1 MAEVVFSVLIKKD
14 PSNDEYLTIFAD
26 LAKIQ
31 KNWDV
36 SINHYLL
43 AYEANPLKI
52 SNIENALQVCLNAQ
66 LFERAELVCKLLT
79 KSDPSN
85 FSYWQTYKQIT
96 AYNKNYDA
104 TLLALSKMEKIN
116 GVSIKLLLEKSAI
129 KEEKNNIDD
138 AISDLI
144 EAFKMDSSD
153 AEPLK
158 RLISINLENQN
169 FKDADY
175 YNHILLEKFIDD
187 PNGYINAAII
197 ALNDSL
203 PKRAIN
209 YLYDKVQKF
218 DDNYSVHYLLGT
230 SYFQIKDLPNSEIY
244 LLKALKIFPGSR
256 ACKHTLAMIYDQIGS
271 WFKSDSLYLDLIS
284 TDSSDA
290 QAYNNYAYSLVERN
304 DNLEIAL
311 EMSVIANKIEPKS
324 APYLDTL
331 GWIYFKLDQY
341 DKALE
346 YVQESFSLDNKN
358 PVILEHLADILK
370 AMDQISKANLIY
382 MQAIDIG
389 GDSLKIKKKMLFE

>member
-1 MAEVVFSVLIKKD
+1 
-14 PSNDEYLTIFAD
+14 
-26 LAKIQ
+26 
-31 KNWDV
+31 
-36 SINHYLL
+36 
-43 AYEANPLKI
+43 
-52 SNIENALQVCLNAQ
+52 
-66 LFERAELVCKLLT
+66 
-79 KSDPSN
+79 
-85 FSYWQTYKQIT
+85 
-96 AYNKNYDA
+96 
-104 TLLALSKMEKIN
+104 MEKIN

-271 WFKSDSLYLDLIS
+271 WFKSDSLYLDLI
-284 TDSSDA
+284 
-290 QAYNNYAYSLVERN
+290 
-304 DNLEIAL
+304 
-311 EMSVIANKIEPKS
+311 
-324 APYLDTL
+324 L
-331 GWIYFKLDQY
+331 G
-341 DKALE
+341 
-346 YVQESFSLDNKN
+346 
-358 PVILEHLADILK
+358 
-370 AMDQISKANLIY
+370 
-382 MQAIDIG
+382 
-389 GDSLKIKKKMLFE
+389 